1 MYIIY
6 MPYTVSLV
14 KVSICAITPFFARFI
29 QFSGA
34 DDKWFLHNAH
44 ISQKVFLL
52 TMKNPLEAQLHIAHC
67 KIAREN
73 SQSSLNSEWRELF
86 QSVWM
91 LFMVL
96 FSLSL
101 LLIDHIFVLL
111 KPHITSHHRHFTNTH
126 NLKTHQLWQHG
137 SIGSICNV
145 NYVLISDHLPV
156 ATLRSCCDSLPLPP
170 TTSPPKSPPRPPDR
184 FPPPLSPPTSLPP
197 LPPPT
202 SPPPLPPN
210 SLPTS
215 PQRLLIFLNMI
226 NHQGNDHNYNC
237 NLQ

>member
-73 SQSSLNSEWRELF
+73 SQSSLNSGWRELL
-86 QSVWM
+86 QSV
-91 LFMVL
+91 
-96 FSLSL
+96 
-101 LLIDHIFVLL
+101 
-111 KPHITSHHRHFTNTH
+111 
-126 NLKTHQLWQHG
+126 
-137 SIGSICNV
+137 
-145 NYVLISDHLPV
+145 
-156 ATLRSCCDSLPLPP
+156 
-170 TTSPPKSPPRPPDR
+170 
-184 FPPPLSPPTSLPP
+184 
-197 LPPPT
+197 
-202 SPPPLPPN
+202 
-210 SLPTS
+210 
-215 PQRLLIFLNMI
+215 
-226 NHQGNDHNYNC
+226 
-237 NLQ
+237 